1 MAETQ
6 QQPLRILALGDSLT
20 EGYYDHGRAYHPYA
34 THLSDL
40 FSSAKIPV
48 KIDQKG
54 VSGERV
60 LPTMVDR
67 LDRLLKKDASYNWI
81 VILGGT
87 NDLCDDVSAETI
99 FKEGLEPMYERCL
112 NYTQATIKL
121 AVMTVAENSV
131 DLPTGDDDKERQ
143 ALNRMIRDYVAK
155 SNNQDRVCL
164 VDLDKGIP
172 YHSVSS
178 DKERQE
184 IWDDTDHFT
193 AAGYDLMATI
203 VFNTIKDRL

>member
-1 MAETQ
+1 MTTKCDPFVFLHCLILLLMAETQ

-48 KIDQKG
+48 KIDQ
-54 VSGERV
+54 
-60 LPTMVDR
+60 
-67 LDRLLKKDASYNWI
+67 
-81 VILGGT
+81 
-87 NDLCDDVSAETI
+87 NDLCDDISAETI

-121 AVMTVAENSV
+121 AVMTVAENSI